1 MRRTV
6 PGIEEKFR
14 SPGRLSDQELLTLA
28 RATATDALT
37 FKEEFIK
44 RGFPPD
50 FLEDFNEDRERFEE
64 AMSRQ
69 TQGGSVQVSSTAA
82 VEDLAAEGM
91 ETLRELDPIMRNLFE
106 DDPAAL
112 AAWLTARRIERA
124 PRRKKR
130 EDEEPPAPAQPN
142 Q

>member
-1 MRRTV
+1 
-6 PGIEEKFR
+6 
-14 SPGRLSDQELLTLA
+14 
-28 RATATDALT
+28 
-37 FKEEFIK
+37 
-44 RGFPPD
+44 
-50 FLEDFNEDRERFEE
+50 
-64 AMSRQ
+64 
-69 TQGGSVQVSSTAA
+69 
-82 VEDLAAEGM
+82 M